1 MELIC
6 TLKGLCDKLPV
17 FGFSEELEAALREYL
32 QFLRKRD
39 DLLQLAETYHN
50 DIYENGR
57 YTPAEVVRLPECD
70 GREQGMLFAVIFLA
84 RYARMDEI
92 LALRGIDPKQ
102 KQTALDIFCT
112 QINKN
117 KAVTGKYGFN
127 GYYRMATVNMLKPN
141 RYTLGRLVF
150 ETATFDYPFEI
161 YRRKS
166 DGADL
171 PMALPGFRYL
181 PDGRQ
186 ATRDYAGECFEPTL
200 EVTDRQVTGYTFDG
214 DGRLI
219 FEPVTLSLAEYEKAV
234 AKGDDAISIHI
245 PGGGRMTPEAVAD
258 AIAQA
263 KEFFAKHFADMDFK
277 VYMCSSWLMDTAMR
291 EFLSPET
298 NILKFQNIFRV
309 VLTGVNTFSLHWH
322 IFGIEQFVP
331 LTELKPANDFQRTF
345 LDRAKDGK
353 TMYSGLG
360 YFFL

>member
-6 TLKGLCDKLPV
+6 TLKGLCDKLPA

-57 YTPAEVVRLPECD
+57 YTPAEVARLPECD

-92 LALRGIDPKQ
+92 LALRGIDPNQ

-161 YRRKS
+161 YRSKE

-171 PMALPGFRYL
+171 PMALPGFRYM

-186 ATRDYAGECFEPTL
+186 AARDYAGECFEPTL
-200 EVTDRQVTGYTFDG
+200 EVTDRQVTGYTFDQNG
-214 DGRLI
+214 HLI
-219 FEPVTLSLAEYEKAV
+219 FEPVKLCLDTYEKAV
-234 AKGDDAISIHI
+234 SKGDDVISIHI
-245 PGGGRMTPEAVAD
+245 PKGGRMTPEAVED
-258 AIAQA
+258 AIARA
-263 KEFFAKHFADMDFK
+263 REFFLKYFPDKQFK
-277 VYMCSSWLMDTAMR
+277 VFLCSSWLMDTGMKA
-291 EFLSPET
+291 FLPDSS
-298 NILKFQNIFRV
+298 NIIRFQNRYRV
-309 VLTGVNTFSLHWH
+309 VLTGVNGFSLHWH
-322 IFGIEQFVP
+322 IFGVEVFCP
-331 LTELKPANDFQRTF
+331 LEELKPANSFQQTF
-345 LDRAKDGK
+345 LDRAKAGIA
-353 TMYSGLG
+353 MYSGLG
-360 YFFL
+360 YFF